1 MAISKQMGLFDRVL
15 LALLWLF
22 FLFALVLGG
31 QMLIT
36 PMGWYE
42 ATPGVSET
50 GPFNP
55 HFIRDVGIAFIAGAF
70 ALGYGLLKPLYRRP
84 LFLVALIFFGGHAI
98 MHAVEMLH
106 GHAHDGVVGEMIAI
120 ILPAIIMTIVLF
132 RTKSKGTF
140 S

>member
-1 MAISKQMGLFDRVL
+1 MDVSKPLGLTDRML

-22 FLFALVLGG
+22 FLFALGLGG

-42 ATPGVSET
+42 TTPGVSDT

-55 HFIRDVGIAFIAGAF
+55 HFIRDVGIAFIAGAV
-70 ALGYGLLKPLYRRP
+70 ALGYGLLRPSYRRP
-84 LFLVALIFFGGHAI
+84 LFLVALVFFGGHAI

-106 GHAHDGVVGEMIAI
+106 GHAHDGVIGEMIAI
-120 ILPAIIMTIVLF
+120 ILPALVMIVVLF
-132 RTKSKGTF
+132 RTKGKGT
-140 S
+140 SA